1 MHPLLDRCSN
11 FKAISFAPGPMW
23 SFAPFAVDVVARRP
37 TYTCPNPPFPSF
49 LSTMYVGDPPTCVCV
64 VRWFF
69 RKKKR
74 RITKVRERVR
84 SDFKRHS
91 SRRNSFAR
99 LWTTND
105 ENTHAIRVS
114 SFYQKRK
121 NDDAL
126 KVVLPSPE
134 LARSRRRRRPPRSRD
149 RCPSFF
155 VRRPLLYFD
164 VATNSTT
171 TTTFRRRA
179 LLVEERTRKEKGR
192 ESPAVLLSRDDAF
205 LGAAAAVERKEGKK

>member
-1 MHPLLDRCSN
+1 MRLCCAL
-11 FKAISFAPGPMW
+11 
-23 SFAPFAVDVVARRP
+23 V
-37 TYTCPNPPFPSF
+37 FPEEEEKNNKSSGTGQIRFQTAF
-49 LSTMYVGDPPTCVCV
+49 LS
-64 VRWFF
+64 
-69 RKKKR
+69 KEH
-74 RITKVRERVR
+74 TKL
-84 SDFKRHS
+84 SF
-91 SRRNSFAR
+91 SFAR

-155 VRRPLLYFD
+155 VRRPLYFD